1 MGRRTTAAIRKVES
15 LFMQERTEHVT
26 RILQAVRDGDSKASA
41 ELLPLVYGE
50 LRELAKHRMAN
61 EPAGH
66 TLQATALVHEA
77 YMRLLGN
84 EHDDPRWDSKGHF
97 FAAAAEAMRRILVE
111 RARKYGRIK
120 HGAGHRRVPIDDVAT
135 LSDRDTDSD
144 ALLALDES
152 LQRLEALNPRQA
164 RVVKMRHF
172 AGLTIE
178 ETARA
183 MDVSPA
189 TVKTDWLY
197 ARAWLHRDIARDE
210 SPDGASE

>member
-1 MGRRTTAAIRKVES
+1 MP
-15 LFMQERTEHVT
+15 ERTEHVT

-41 ELLPLVYGE
+41 ELLPLVYNE
-50 LRELAKHRMAN
+50 LRELAQHRMAR
-61 EPAGH
+61 EPAGL

-77 YMRLLGN
+77 YIRLIGN
-84 EHDDPRWDSKGHF
+84 DANEPHWDSKGHF

-120 HGAGHRRVPIDDVAT
+120 HGGGRHRVSIDDVAT

-144 ALLALDES
+144 ALLAMDEA
-152 LQRLEALNPRQA
+152 LQRLEAINERQA
-164 RVVKMRHF
+164 RVVKLRHF

-178 ETARA
+178 DTAQA
-183 MDVSPA
+183 LEISPA

-197 ARAWLHRDIARDE
+197 ARAWLHREMTRDE
-210 SPDGASE
+210 RAGEDGS

>member
-1 MGRRTTAAIRKVES
+1 MP
-15 LFMQERTEHVT
+15 ERTDHIT

-41 ELLPLVYGE
+41 ELLPLVYNE
-50 LRELAKHRMAN
+50 LRDLARHRMAN

-77 YMRLLGN
+77 YIRLLGN
-84 EHDDPRWDSKGHF
+84 DRDDPRWDSKGHF

-120 HGAGHRRVPIDDVAT
+120 HGGRHKRVPIDDVAT

-152 LQRLEALNPRQA
+152 LKRLEALNPRQA
-164 RVVKMRHF
+164 RVVGMRHF

-189 TVKTDWLY
+189 TIKTDWLY
-197 ARAWLHRDIARDE
+197 ARAWLHRDMTRDE
-210 SPDGASE
+210 AQEEAGQ

>member
-1 MGRRTTAAIRKVES
+1 MTD
-15 LFMQERTEHVT
+15 RTEHVT

-41 ELLPLVYGE
+41 ELLPLVYHE
-50 LRELAKHRMAN
+50 LRELAQHRMAN
-61 EPAGH
+61 EPPGH

-77 YMRLLGN
+77 YLRLLGKTAD
-84 EHDDPRWDSKGHF
+84 EPQWDSKGHF

-120 HGAGHRRVPIDDVAT
+120 HGGGRRRVPIDDVAT

-144 ALLALDES
+144 ELLALDEA
-152 LQRLEALNPRQA
+152 LQRLEAINPRQA
-164 RVVKMRHF
+164 RVVKLRHF

-183 MDVSPA
+183 TDVSPA

-197 ARAWLHRDIARDE
+197 ARAWLHREITREDAN
-210 SPDGASE
+210 GAKD

>member
-1 MGRRTTAAIRKVES
+1 MP
-15 LFMQERTEHVT
+15 ERTEHVT
-26 RILQAVRDGDSKASA
+26 RILQAIRDGDSKASA
-41 ELLPLVYGE
+41 ELLPLVYSE

-84 EHDDPRWDSKGHF
+84 ERDDPRWDSKGHF

-120 HGAGHRRVPIDDVAT
+120 HGAGRRRVPIDDVAT

-164 RVVKMRHF
+164 RVVEMRHF
-172 AGLTIE
+172 VGLTIE

-189 TVKTDWLY
+189 TIKSDWLY
-197 ARAWLHRDIARDE
+197 ARAWLHRDMTRDE
-210 SPDGASE
+210 PSDGASE

>member
-1 MGRRTTAAIRKVES
+1 MS
-15 LFMQERTEHVT
+15 ERTEHVT

-41 ELLPLVYGE
+41 ELLPLVYNE
-50 LRELAKHRMAN
+50 LRELAQHRMAH
-61 EPAGH
+61 EPAGL

-77 YMRLLGN
+77 YLRLLGKDN
-84 EHDDPRWDSKGHF
+84 DDPHWDSKGHF

-111 RARKYGRIK
+111 RARKYGRLK
-120 HGAGHRRVPIDDVAT
+120 HGGGRKRVQFDDVAT

-144 ALLALDES
+144 ALLALDEA
-152 LQRLEALNPRQA
+152 LKRLESVNPRQA

-178 ETARA
+178 ETART

-197 ARAWLHRDIARDE
+197 ARAWLHREMTRDDAPGAPE
-210 SPDGASE
+210 S